1 MGNIRHNMSPYKAGS
16 HIMTDDK
23 APVELLGM
31 GVIDDLIRQE
41 VGYYRNLYEQKGLR
55 GLAEELGIQ

>member
-31 GVIDDLIRQE
+31 QIIDGLIKNE
-41 VGYYRNLYEQKGLR
+41 VEYYRRIYEEEGIEGLLR
-55 GLAEELGIQ
+55 SF

>member
-31 GVIDDLIRQE
+31 QIIDGLIKNE
-41 VGYYRNLYEQKGLR
+41 VEYYRRIYE
-55 GLAEELGIQ
+55 E

>member
-31 GVIDDLIRQE
+31 QIIDGLIKNE
-41 VGYYRNLYEQKGLR
+41 VEYYRRIYEEEWLQGL
-55 GLAEELGIQ
+55 LGRL

>member
-1 MGNIRHNMSPYKAGS
+1 MMTTVSNGLTAYKAGN

-31 GVIDDLIRQE
+31 RIIDDLIRDE
-41 VGYYRNLYEQKGLR
+41 VEYYRDVYKREGISGLMD
-55 GLAEELGIQ
+55 EL

>member
-31 GVIDDLIRQE
+31 QIIDGLIKNE
-41 VGYYRNLYEQKGLR
+41 VEYYRRIYEEEGLQ
-55 GLAEELGIQ
+55 GLLGRL

>member
-31 GVIDDLIRQE
+31 QIIDGLIKNE
-41 VGYYRNLYEQKGLR
+41 VEYYRRIYEEEGLQ
-55 GLAEELGIQ
+55 GLLGRF

>member
-31 GVIDDLIRQE
+31 QIIDGLITHE
-41 VGYYRNLYEQKGLR
+41 VEYYRRIYEEEGLQ
-55 GLAEELGIQ
+55 GLLGRL

>member
-31 GVIDDLIRQE
+31 QIFDGLIKNE
-41 VGYYRNLYEQKGLR
+41 VEYYRRIYEEEGLQ
-55 GLAEELGIQ
+55 GLLGRL

>member
-31 GVIDDLIRQE
+31 QIIDGLIKNE
-41 VGYYRNLYEQKGLR
+41 VEYYRRIYEEERLQGL
-55 GLAEELGIQ
+55 LGRL

>member
-31 GVIDDLIRQE
+31 QIIERKIKNE
-41 VGYYRNLYEQKGLR
+41 VDTKEKGGKDKNETKCR
-55 GLAEELGIQ
+55 R